1 MRNNLVARTLSPS
14 GGDADEQSSSAEGAQ
29 RRCLK
34 ALIVLAALAAKPL
47 CAQPKPV
54 TFYYQNVP
62 LWSQET
68 ELIDGNLSDFNRFR
82 VMSDPVWGDF
92 SFRFAHEQV
101 ATVRQNDTQGIFV
114 GLVPSGGEWL
124 DLQWTIV
131 EEEHFLWQHR
141 LDRLA
146 VGWSPTR
153 SFELTVGRQAVSW
166 ATTLFL
172 TPAEPFSPFK
182 PADPF
187 REFRA
192 GVDAVRV
199 RVSPGPLSEIDLV
212 VRPTKN
218 ENVSDELTTLGR
230 GLTTWKSW
238 EISGWGGSLYGDITG
253 AFAAAGSVG
262 SWAVRG
268 EGVVRE
274 IDGDVIFRGTI
285 GFDRLFNVNRRDL
298 YVVVEYQRDG
308 LAAPSADDY
317 LELFQTDPFLR
328 GELQVLGRDETAV
341 QASYQLHPLW
351 SLAALGLWNIDDGS
365 VLISPSF
372 SYSASNEAT
381 VSGGLF
387 FGFGDD
393 IVTPQTPRPSEYG
406 AVGFTVYVSASLF
419 F

>member
-1 MRNNLVARTLSPS
+1 MDAQTLSPS
-14 GGDADEQSSSAEGAQ
+14 GGEADEQRSSAEGEQ
-29 RRCLK
+29 RRCSI
-34 ALIVLAALAAKPL
+34 ALIVLAALAAEPL

-68 ELIDGNLSDFNRFR
+68 ELVEGNLSDFNRPR
-82 VMSDPVWGDF
+82 VMSEPAWGDF
-92 SFRFAHEQV
+92 YFRFAYEQV
-101 ATVRQNDTQGIFV
+101 AIVRQNETRGIFV

-124 DLQWTIV
+124 DLQWTIA

-141 LDRLA
+141 FDRLEI
-146 VGWSPTR
+146 GWSPSS

-172 TPAEPFSPFK
+172 TPADPFLPFN

-187 REFRA
+187 RDFRA
-192 GVDAVRV
+192 GVDAVRA
-199 RVSPGPLSEIDLV
+199 RIYPGPLSEIDVL

-218 ENVSDELTTLGR
+218 NRVGEELTMLGR
-230 GLTTWKSW
+230 GLTTWNNW
-238 EISGWGGSLYGDITG
+238 ELSGWGGSLYGDISG
-253 AFAAAGSVG
+253 AFGAAGSVG
-262 SWAVRG
+262 SLAVRG
-268 EGVVRE
+268 EGVMRE

-285 GFDRLFNVNRRDL
+285 GLDHLFSAYDRDL

-308 LAAPSADDY
+308 LAAPSAEDY
-317 LELFQTDPFLR
+317 PALLGSDPFLR
-328 GELQVLGRDETAV
+328 GEFQVLGRDESAV

-381 VSGGLF
+381 ITGGVF

-393 IVTPQTPRPSEYG
+393 GVTPQTPLPSEYG
-406 AVGFTVYVSASLF
+406 ALGLTVYVSASLF